1 MNGENPTALVLSCS
15 LNPESNS
22 ALLAREARRAL
33 SSDGAPVELV
43 DLREFALPPCDGD
56 AAYDHPNVKA
66 LKAKID
72 AADAVLIASPIYN
85 YDTSSTAKNVIE
97 LTGSAWQDKVV
108 GVLCAAGG
116 SRAYLSPTGL
126 INSLMYDFRC
136 HIVPRFVYA
145 TRADFDGDAIR
156 SADIRERIGQL
167 VRETVRLARG
177 LALADAPV
185 AEPAD

>member
-1 MNGENPTALVLSCS
+1 LNGDNPTVLVLSCS
-15 LNPESNS
+15 LNPDSNS

-33 SSDGAPVELV
+33 ASAGVPVTLV
-43 DLREFALPPCDGD
+43 DLRERDLPPCDGD
-56 AAYDHPNVKA
+56 AAYDHPETQR
-66 LKAKID
+66 LKREID
-72 AADAVLIASPIYN
+72 AADAILIASPVYN
-85 YDTSSTAKNVIE
+85 YDTSATAKNVVE
-97 LTGSAWQDKVV
+97 LTGGAWQDKVV

-116 SRAYLSPTGL
+116 SRAYLSPAGL

-145 TRADFDGDAIR
+145 TRADFDGDAIG
-156 SADIRERIGQL
+156 SADIRERIGKL